1 MTDLQNGARA
11 YGEALFLLTEEL
23 GATEEVREDVSA
35 VLRLVEDNPQYVSLI
50 NSPALSR
57 EERLGLIDEAFGS
70 LNRNLVNLIKIL
82 AEKRLAHILGGTLG
96 VFLEYYDNSRGIE
109 RVEAI
114 SAVPMTAAQI
124 DKLKARL
131 EAITGKQIIVRNTHD
146 PELLGGMKLRY
157 LGIQL
162 DGTVKSRLESFEKRL
177 SELVI

>member
-1 MTDLQNGARA
+1 MNNNGTGAA
-11 YGEALFLLTEEL
+11 YGEALFMLTEEV
-23 GATEEVREDVSA
+23 GSTESVRDDVSC
-35 VLRLVEDNPQYVSLI
+35 VIELIGQHPSYLSLI
-50 NSPALSR
+50 DSPALSR

-70 LNRNLVNLIKIL
+70 LDKNLVNLIKIL
-82 AEKRLAHILGGTLG
+82 AEKRLVHALHDTMRAYLAL
-96 VFLEYYDNSRGIE
+96 YDKSRGIE

-114 SAVPMTAAQI
+114 SAVPLTEEQITKLTA
-124 DKLKARL
+124 KL

-162 DGTVKSRLESFEKRL
+162 DGTVKSKLEGFEKRL